1 MKTGMEKAGDV
12 GSAETTPE
20 TPRNA
25 APEQPLSLGRVV
37 LYGLRE
43 LESYDAAGEKV
54 RRLVERPALVVA
66 VWGAECGN
74 LDVRLDGTNDDRTGY
89 PDNDNR
95 ASREEG

>member
-54 RRLVERPALVVA
+54 RNAAPSCSRTNGSLVL
-66 VWGAECGN
+66 
-74 LDVRLDGTNDDRTGY
+74 
-89 PDNDNR
+89 
-95 ASREEG
+95 